1 MIMGTG
7 GNSGSQ
13 SATMIIRGLSIDE
26 ITLSDFFK
34 VFIKEAG
41 VGIICG
47 TALAV
52 VNGLRVYFTYD
63 RDMYL
68 AVVLGITLI
77 LTVLIAKIL
86 GCVLPMLAKLLH
98 LDPAL
103 MAGPL
108 VTTVTDTCSVL
119 LYFII
124 ASSIAPIFNVVL

>member
-1 MIMGTG
+1 
-7 GNSGSQ
+7 
-13 SATMIIRGLSIDE
+13 
-26 ITLSDFFK
+26 
-34 VFIKEAG
+34 
-41 VGIICG
+41 
-47 TALAV
+47 
-52 VNGLRVYFTYD
+52 
-63 RDMYL
+63 MYV

-124 ASSIAPIFNVVL
+124 ASSIAPLFNVIL